1 MSIVHDY
8 LLDIGLIIWL
18 CMTILFVLAI
28 IRKDNS
34 IVDVFWGLGFVIVG
48 VYSLV
53 QSGEIDLRKIIVN
66 LFVAAWGFRLALH
79 ILTRNQGKGE
89 DFRYKAWRDRWR
101 WFYLRSYFQIFMLQG
116 AIMLII
122 SFPVWYINFS
132 TGHLLGIWD
141 LAGLMLF
148 GTGFLMEVM
157 ADSQLT
163 EFKKRPENKGKLM
176 TTGLWA
182 VSRHPN
188 YFGEALLWW
197 GFGCY
202 ALSVPGGWVTL
213 ISPLLMTLLLR
224 YVSGVPMLEARY
236 QSHPDW
242 SDYKSRTPVFFPFI
256 K

>member
-1 MSIVHDY
+1 MTIVHDY
-8 LLDIGLIIWL
+8 FIDVGLIIWL

-34 IVDVFWGLGFVIVG
+34 IVDVFWGLGFVIVS
-48 VYSLV
+48 VYSLI
-53 QSGEIDLRKIIVN
+53 QSGEIDIRKIIVN
-66 LFVAAWGFRLALH
+66 LFIAVWGFRLSLH
-79 ILTRNQGKGE
+79 ILNRNQGKGE
-89 DFRYKAWRDRWR
+89 DFRYKAWRDRWK
-101 WFYLRSYFQIFMLQG
+101 WFYVRSYFQIFILQG

-132 TGHLLGIWD
+132 SGHLLGVWD
-141 LAGLMLF
+141 LVGLILF
-148 GTGFLMEVM
+148 GTGFLMEVT
-157 ADSQLT
+157 ADSQLA

-197 GFGCY
+197 GLAFY
-202 ALSVPGGWVTL
+202 ALSVPGGWITL
-213 ISPLLMTLLLR
+213 ISPLLMTILLR
-224 YVSGVPMLEARY
+224 YVSGVPMLEARQ

-242 SDYKSRTPVFFPFI
+242 NEYQKKTPVFFPFI

>member
-1 MSIVHDY
+1 MTIVHDY
-8 LLDIGLIIWL
+8 LIDVGLIIWL
-18 CMTILFVLAI
+18 CMTILFVFAI

-34 IVDVFWGLGFVIVG
+34 IVDVFWGLGFLIVG
-48 VYSLV
+48 VYSLI
-53 QSGEIDLRKIIVN
+53 QSGEIDIRKIIVN
-66 LFVAAWGFRLALH
+66 LFVGLWGLRLATH

-89 DFRYKAWRDRWR
+89 DFRYKAWRDRWK

-116 AIMLII
+116 TIMLII
-122 SFPVWYINFS
+122 SFPIWYINFS

-141 LAGLMLF
+141 LIGLVLF

-163 EFKKRPENKGKLM
+163 EFKKQPGNKGKLM

-197 GFGCY
+197 GFSSY
-202 ALSVPGGWVTL
+202 AISLPGGWMTL
-213 ISPLLMTLLLR
+213 ISPILMTLLLR

-236 QSHPDW
+236 QSHPEW
-242 SDYKSRTPVFFPFI
+242 NNYKSRTPVFFPFI